1 MHLIALLPALLR
13 PARVALAF
21 SFCAA
26 ATMAGEIHDAVLA
39 HDVDRVRQLLLE
51 KPDLVNTRT
60 ERGDTPLYVAAFRG
74 YAKQMIPLLLEY
86 GADPAPAPNDR
97 LETPLSIAREL
108 NLKQTAALLLKA
120 GAMEDHLSRAAE
132 FRYLVIKRDLAGITR
147 LATAFPDVVR
157 ARNGYGQ
164 TALLLSV
171 TGDKPDPATTQ
182 ALLKLGS
189 DPNATNNFG
198 GTPYSVA
205 IEREHHAMVAMF
217 RQHGALES
225 PMTRTAPLRLAAK
238 KGEMALADEF
248 LRANP
253 GTVNAHDD
261 LRRTA
266 MHLTCAR
273 GNVPM
278 AELLLRHGA
287 DPNYADFAD
296 NTPLH
301 HAAYFG
307 KPELVGIL
315 LGKGADPNR
324 RNRQRVSPLL
334 NAVSVGALPVVEMLL
349 KAGADVTVTDNVGET
364 ALHRAAGSGHV
375 ELMRLLLDRGLDL
388 NGRDRQRQTP
398 LHQAAQ
404 RGLVDAVKFLIAR
417 NANRTYTD
425 VNGLTA
431 LAAAEKNKHEEVA
444 KILRAA
450 Q

>member
-1 MHLIALLPALLR
+1 MKLTTPIDDFLGRALLAVVLSL
-13 PARVALAF
+13 
-21 SFCAA
+21 SAA
-26 ATMAGEIHDAVLA
+26 AGVAGEIHDAVLA

-51 KPDLVNTRT
+51 KPDLVNART

-97 LETPLSIAREL
+97 LETPLSVAREL
-108 NLKQTAALLLKA
+108 NLKQTAALLIKA
-120 GAMEDHLSRAAE
+120 GAQEDHLSRAAE
-132 FRYLVIKRDLAGITR
+132 FRYLVIKRDLSGLTR
-147 LATAFPDVVR
+147 LAQAFPDVVR

-189 DPNATNNFG
+189 DPNATNIFG

-205 IEREHHAMVAMF
+205 LEREHHAFVAMF
-217 RQHGALES
+217 RQHGAIET
-225 PMTRTAPLRLAAK
+225 PMTRTAPLRLAAR
-238 KGEMALADEF
+238 KGETALADEF

-266 MHLTCAR
+266 LHLSSAR
-273 GNVPM
+273 GNLPVV
-278 AELLLRHGA
+278 ELLLRHGA
-287 DPNYADFAD
+287 DPNCADFAD
-296 NTPLH
+296 NAPLH
-301 HAAYFG
+301 FAASFG
-307 KPELVGIL
+307 KPELVSIL

-334 NAVSVGALPVVEMLL
+334 NAVSVGALPVVELLL
-349 KAGADVTVTDNVGET
+349 KAGADVTVTDNVGES
-364 ALHRAAGSGHV
+364 ALHRAAGAGHV

-388 NGRDRQRQTP
+388 NARDRQRQTP

-404 RGLVDAVKFLIAR
+404 RGLADAVKFLLAR

-431 LAAAEKNKHEEVA
+431 LAAAEKNKHEEVV
-444 KILRAA
+444 KLLRAA
-450 Q
+450 P